1 MTRKLIPLEQVI
13 EDAENEGTNP
23 NHLLVDPDD
32 ICEVNPDEILD
43 LEEESEEN
51 QCLQLE
57 EPEED
62 QYLQPPL
69 GQS

>member
-51 QCLQLE
+51 
-57 EPEED
+57 
-62 QYLQPPL
+62 
-69 GQS
+69 